1 MKRIK
6 SQYIVDEKG
15 KKVAIILP
23 IEEYEKLIENLHDK
37 KVIEE
42 RGKEKNI
49 RHKEVIKRLK
59 EEGYI

>member
-15 KKVAIILP
+15 EKVAIILS
-23 IEEYEKLIENLHDK
+23 IEEYEKLIEDLHDK

-42 RGKEKNI
+42 REKEKI
-49 RHKEVIKRLK
+49 
-59 EEGYI
+59 